1 MSSRGSILRHSG
13 HCRHAETPLICCFDT
28 TLQSL
33 TESWVPVEVILKRFT
48 FPAMYGGKGNVDE
61 SQVCLQCVWVGN
73 VLLSSLHFSAS
84 SQKTAPADSFM
95 SSMTEEGV
103 AALTRRRVLV
113 LQQETQRA
121 KFTLGSG
128 RRKWRGAFVA

>member
-1 MSSRGSILRHSG
+1 M
-13 HCRHAETPLICCFDT
+13 
-28 TLQSL
+28 
-33 TESWVPVEVILKRFT
+33 PVEVILKRFT
-48 FPAMYGGKGNVDE
+48 LPAMYGGKGNVDE

-73 VLLSSLHFSAS
+73 VLLSSLHFSAY
-84 SQKTAPADSFM
+84 SQKTVPADSFM
-95 SSMTEEGV
+95 SSTTEEGV

-113 LQQETQRA
+113 LQQETRKA